1 MIEFVYPHTHLV
13 AGVDEVGRG
22 PLVGRRSDRRC
33 DPRSGSPDRRSE

>member
-22 PLVGRRSDRRC
+22 PL
-33 DPRSGSPDRRSE
+33 